1 MNHSTQNF
9 SFKATKQFSDLVSKY
24 QENDASISKYIYGFP
39 SIENFKKQ
47 IKAKENVSINRNL
60 LADELL
66 LQYQKISDKNSTL
79 QQIELLRK
87 VDTFTVTTG
96 HQCCLFA
103 GPLYFIFKIVSTINL
118 AKDLERALPY
128 NNFVPMFW
136 MATEDHDFAEINH
149 INLLNKRIEFNSTEV
164 GNAVGRISLHNIENT
179 IAEIADLIKNF
190 EHGKGA
196 IELLKMSYQS
206 SNNIANATRIFVHEL
221 FKNEGLVIIDAD
233 SLVLK
238 SEFKKMIA
246 NDISENKNFYLVT
259 SNTDKL
265 IAEGL
270 MEKPQITPRSV
281 NFFLLDDSKRSR
293 IDKLENEFNLKDSDK
308 SFTKES
314 LLKSIESNP
323 EKFSPNVVMRPIY
336 QETILPNLAYIGGGA
351 EISYWMQLKEM
362 FDANDVVFPILIIRN
377 SVQIFEK
384 NNLEKF
390 LNLGFEMKDIFDETP
405 TLQKKYLKANTLEIT
420 FKNELVG
427 LQNLFSQLK
436 EKAVAID
443 KTLESTVDAEFA
455 KLATSVK
462 NIEQKILKAQKRNEE
477 TSLNQIEKFKS
488 KYFPHDVLQER
499 NDNFLYYFSKYGMEF
514 IQLLLSE
521 LKPLNNQFLVTIID

>member
-1 MNHSTQNF
+1 
-9 SFKATKQFSDLVSKY
+9 
-24 QENDASISKYIYGFP
+24 
-39 SIENFKKQ
+39 
-47 IKAKENVSINRNL
+47 
-60 LADELL
+60 
-66 LQYQKISDKNSTL
+66 
-79 QQIELLRK
+79 
-87 VDTFTVTTG
+87 
-96 HQCCLFA
+96 
-103 GPLYFIFKIVSTINL
+103 
-118 AKDLERALPY
+118 
-128 NNFVPMFW
+128 
-136 MATEDHDFAEINH
+136 
-149 INLLNKRIEFNSTEV
+149 
-164 GNAVGRISLHNIENT
+164 
-179 IAEIADLIKNF
+179 
-190 EHGKGA
+190 
-196 IELLKMSYQS
+196 
-206 SNNIANATRIFVHEL
+206 
-221 FKNEGLVIIDAD
+221 
-233 SLVLK
+233 
-238 SEFKKMIA
+238 
-246 NDISENKNFYLVT
+246 
-259 SNTDKL
+259 
-265 IAEGL
+265 
-270 MEKPQITPRSV
+270 
-281 NFFLLDDSKRSR
+281 
-293 IDKLENEFNLKDSDK
+293 
-308 SFTKES
+308 
-314 LLKSIESNP
+314 
-323 EKFSPNVVMRPIY
+323 
-336 QETILPNLAYIGGGA
+336 
-351 EISYWMQLKEM
+351 M